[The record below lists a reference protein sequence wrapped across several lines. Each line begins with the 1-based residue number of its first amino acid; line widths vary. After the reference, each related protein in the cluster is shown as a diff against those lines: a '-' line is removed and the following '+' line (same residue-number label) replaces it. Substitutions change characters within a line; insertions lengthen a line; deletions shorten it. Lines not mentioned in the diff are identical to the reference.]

1 MIASKIL
8 ATATVALSALAAIG
22 CSSPTTNEYASA
34 TPAPTIV
41 AATPPPEPV
50 MTAEAMPAP
59 PASTVIVSDD
69 TPVVVATNT
78 EPAIITERAPR
89 ADRN

>member
-1 MIASKIL
+1 
-8 ATATVALSALAAIG
+8 
-22 CSSPTTNEYASA
+22 
-34 TPAPTIV
+34 
-41 AATPPPEPV
+41 
-50 MTAEAMPAP
+50 MPAP